1 MKRIIL
7 SLTLILSLALTAGA
21 RHPHHDQQP
30 QGDRVVLKP
39 AREFSTV
46 TINGPLVVELKYHPD
61 YHGYVVYYTDNQE
74 APRVKVTS
82 EGPNLTIEGDSTLN
96 AVTSRVTVLCDLP
109 LTAITSDNATILCR
123 RVPRTPDLTIT
134 TTGVG
139 SFYGDKIGAGD
150 ITVFNKGAGTID
162 IRHIKAKAGAVLR
175 RGSGA
180 IIIDGKQVDDQM
192 LWNKELVTEER

>member
-7 SLTLILSLALTAGA
+7 SLTLILSLALSAGA

-39 AREFSTV
+39 AREFSSVTV
-46 TINGPLVVELKYHPD
+46 NGALVVELKYHPD

-82 EGPNLTIEGDSTLN
+82 EGPNLTIEGDSTAI
-96 AVTSRVTVLCDLP
+96 AVTSRVTVLCDMP
-109 LTAITSDNATILCR
+109 LKEITTDNGTILCR
-123 RVPRTPDLTIT
+123 RLPRTPDLTIT
-134 TTGVG
+134 ATGLG

-150 ITVFNKGAGTID
+150 ITVFNKGAGTIN
-162 IRHIKAKAGAVLR
+162 IRHVKAKAGAVLR
-175 RGSGA
+175 RGSGP
-180 IIIDGKQVDDQM
+180 IVIDGKQVEDQL
-192 LWNKELVTEER
+192 LWNKQLVTEER